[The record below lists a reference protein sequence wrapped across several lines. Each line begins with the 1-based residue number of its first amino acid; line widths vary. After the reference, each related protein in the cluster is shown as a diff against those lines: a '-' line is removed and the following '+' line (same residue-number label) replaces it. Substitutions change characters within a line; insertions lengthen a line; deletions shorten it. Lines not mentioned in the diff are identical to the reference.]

1 MKTARR
7 LGHRLLNPH
16 PVVGAVVVV
25 ASGLLTALALA
36 TENAKSPW
44 ALLVYPFVC
53 YALVLVVRGAVLGA
67 RWARCRVMACELS
80 RRYATDMEFRTRI
93 EVHVSLVVDGLYGL
107 FMLGSGL
114 LGRSLWFGATGL
126 YYLVLTLLHT
136 ELVRSLHRGGGGYAE
151 GLRTFGR
158 CGWLLLALA
167 AAYSAVVAQMV
178 ADGRGSEYPGYF
190 IYVAAMFA
198 FYSMGTAVRNL
209 LRSRRFE
216 NPVMWATKALDLSTA
231 LVSVLSL
238 QTAMFASF
246 GEGREGL
253 RAVMNGVTGLVVCG
267 GIATIAVVMIVRAR
281 SLGRS

>member
-1 MKTARR
+1 MKAARR

-16 PVVGAVVVV
+16 PAVGAVVVV
-25 ASGLLTALALA
+25 ASGLLTVLALA
-36 TENAKSPW
+36 TGNARSLW
-44 ALLVYPFVC
+44 ALLVYPFAC
-53 YALVLVVRGAVLGA
+53 YALVLVVRGAVLGV
-67 RWARCRVMACELS
+67 RWARSQVMAYELS
-80 RRYATDMEFRTRI
+80 RRYATDMEFRTRV
-93 EVHVSLVVDGLYGL
+93 EVHASLVIDGLYGL

-114 LGRSLWFGATGL
+114 LGWSLWFGATGL
-126 YYLVLTLLHT
+126 YYLVLTLLHG
-136 ELVRSLHRGGGGYAE
+136 ELVRSLHRGSGGFAE

-167 AAYSAVVAQMV
+167 VTYSTVVAQMV
-178 ADGRGSEYPGYF
+178 VDGHGSEYPGCF

-198 FYSMGTAVRNL
+198 FYSMGVAVRNL
-209 LRSRRFE
+209 VRSRRFE

-253 RAVMNGVTGLVVCG
+253 RTVMNGATGLVVCG
-267 GIATIAVVMIVRAR
+267 GIAAIAVVMVVRAR
-281 SLGRS
+281 RLERG